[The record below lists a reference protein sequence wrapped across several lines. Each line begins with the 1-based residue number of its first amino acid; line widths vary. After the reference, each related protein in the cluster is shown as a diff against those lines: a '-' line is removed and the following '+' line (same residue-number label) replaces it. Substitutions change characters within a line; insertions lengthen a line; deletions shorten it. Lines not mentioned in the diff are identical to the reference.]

1 MTPAELEQKFADAL
15 RRELGMAGDAQ
26 PGAPAVHVDVQ
37 PAAVSIAPRIVA
49 EMPAL
54 PQPLEVADVDR
65 WAGAWRY
72 RMNVKRNNSGSIES
86 VDLQPTRFMTAQE
99 IHDER

>member
-1 MTPAELEQKFADAL
+1 MSPDELQCKFAAAL
-15 RRELGMAGDAQ
+15 RRELGMTDAQ
-26 PGAPAVHVDVQ
+26 PGTSVVNVAAPAVNV
-37 PAAVSIAPRIVA
+37 APRIVA

-65 WAGAWRY
+65 WIGAWRY